1 VKFFVIG
8 DSTVDHIYFLNHIPT
23 PGEDVAP
30 IRSTL
35 QPGGAGSTMAYY
47 LAQLGHEVHLAARV
61 GNDPFQ
67 ALALQ
72 GVQAA
77 GVKLDAVQKDASE
90 LTSTITILVTPDA
103 ERAMI
108 SSGGANRNL
117 DPAELNQKLLKSC
130 NALLVS
136 AYSLIGGT
144 QREYAMQ
151 AMEIARQA
159 KIPVFVDL
167 GTGAVNAAGTQLVE
181 VVKKADY
188 LLMNQLE
195 LSRITARDSIS
206 DSLEGLRERGINR
219 VVVKVGA
226 LGSIVWTPTETELLE
241 GHFIDGVIDTTGSG
255 DAFTAAFAH
264 AILEGLPM
272 RQAAR
277 YANVAGAIV
286 ATFAGAQSANL
297 RHDNILERL
306 GLTGGAPK
314 PKAAKAPE
322 VKVPEV
328 EMPEVEMPEVKAPEV
343 PVEPVSSEP
352 EAAKPAAKA
361 KPVRRT
367 VKS

>member
-1 VKFFVIG
+1 MKFFVIG

-23 PGEDVAP
+23 PGEDVSP
-30 IRSTL
+30 TRSTL

-72 GVQAA
+72 GVRAA
-77 GVKLDAVQKDASE
+77 GVKLDAVQKDSSE

-108 SSGGANRNL
+108 SGGGANRNL
-117 DPAELNQKLLKSC
+117 DPAELNQKLLESC

-136 AYSLIGGT
+136 AYSLIGGP
-144 QREYAMQ
+144 QCEYAMK

-159 KIPVFVDL
+159 KVPVFVDL

-181 VVKKADY
+181 VVKSADY

-206 DSLEGLRERGINR
+206 DSLEGLRERGISR

-264 AILEGLPM
+264 AILQGLPM

-286 ATFAGAQSANL
+286 ATHAGAQSANL

-322 VKVPEV
+322 VKA
-328 EMPEVEMPEVKAPEV
+328 PEVKTPEV
-343 PVEPVSSEP
+343 KLVETKVAEPLSEPVSSEP
-352 EAAKPAAKA
+352 EVAKPAKA
-361 KPVRRT
+361 KPIRRT

>member
-8 DSTVDHIYFLNHIPT
+8 DSTVDHIHFLNHIPT

-30 IRSTL
+30 TRSTL
-35 QPGGAGSTMAYY
+35 QPGGAGSTMAFY

-72 GVQAA
+72 QVQAA
-77 GVKLDAVQKDASE
+77 GVKQDLIQHDDQL

-117 DPAELNQKLLKSC
+117 DPALLNQKQLESC
-130 NALLVS
+130 DALLVS
-136 AYSLIGGT
+136 AYSLIGGL
-144 QREYAMQ
+144 QREYALR
-151 AMEIARQA
+151 AMELARQA

-167 GTGAVNAAGTQLVE
+167 ATGAVNAAGTQLVE
-181 VVKKADY
+181 GVKSADY

-206 DSLEGLRERGINR
+206 NALEGLRERGINR

-226 LGSIVWTPTETELLE
+226 QGSIVWTPTETELLE
-241 GHFIDGVIDTTGSG
+241 GYAVDGVIDTTGSG

-286 ATFAGAQSANL
+286 ATHAGAQSAVL
-297 RHDNILERL
+297 RHENILERL

-314 PKAAKAPE
+314 LKA
-322 VKVPEV
+322 
-328 EMPEVEMPEVKAPEV
+328 VKAPEPKSV
-343 PVEPVSSEP
+343 LVVSEPVSSQP
-352 EAAKPAAKA
+352 EVVAKPVAKA

>member
-1 VKFFVIG
+1 MKFFVIG
-8 DSTVDHIYFLNHIPT
+8 DSTVDHIYFLKHIPT

-30 IRSTL
+30 TRSTL

-77 GVKLDAVQKDASE
+77 GVKLDAVQKDSSE

-117 DPAELNQKLLKSC
+117 DPAELNQKLLESC
-130 NALLVS
+130 DALLVS
-136 AYSLIGGT
+136 AYSLIGGS

-159 KIPVFVDL
+159 KVPVFVDL

-181 VVKKADY
+181 VVKSADY

-206 DSLEGLRERGINR
+206 ASLEGLRERGINR

-226 LGSIVWTPTETELLE
+226 MGSIVWTPTETELLE

-286 ATFAGAQSANL
+286 ATHAGAQSANL

-314 PKAAKAPE
+314 PKAVKAPE
-322 VKVPEV
+322 IKV
-328 EMPEVEMPEVKAPEV
+328 PEVKAPEIKAVEV
-343 PVEPVSSEP
+343 PAEPVSSEP
-352 EAAKPAAKA
+352 EEIKPAAKA